1 MKYFGLH
8 NIIFACVLTTSFH
21 AQIDDEFQKKFEA
34 ANQFTDQKQYEV
46 AKDLWIEL
54 AQQYPDNANL
64 NYKTGYC
71 LLNTFFQKR
80 EALDYLTKAEKNI
93 QKKYS
98 PIDYTIT
105 SAPIETHY
113 YLARAYH
120 HNYQI
125 DSAIKYYRYFQ
136 NEGGRNHWLQSKIA
150 NALKQCNIA
159 ITLISHKKDYEMVN
173 LGDEVNSDFAD
184 YNPCLTL
191 DENTLFFTS
200 KRTRTDKESVLNNDI
215 FNPQDGQ
222 HFEDIYVSY
231 KDIKNNTFTKRDLIT
246 NLEKRIVLKEGV
258 IKSSLYKSAT
268 KENISPNIIIEFA
281 RLYGFQVDFQ
291 RDIRKN
297 DSFQIIYEVFV
308 DENGKIFEN
317 GNIIYAN
324 LILRGQYNQL
334 YYFPK
339 KNFNGH
345 YDENG
350 KSVKKALM
358 KTPING
364 ARLSS
369 SFGMRKHP
377 ILGYNKMHRGT
388 DFAAPEGTPIMASGD
403 GVIVK
408 AGWCGGGGNCVKIK
422 HNKTYQ
428 TIYAHMKNFSNLA
441 VPGNRVKQ
449 GQIIGYVGSTGL
461 STGPHLHYEVI
472 ENGKKINSQLLKL
485 PPGKSLEGIDRKQFE
500 IVRIKTDVLKS
511 DLIASF

>member
-1 MKYFGLH
+1 MKFIQLKIVPLFRK
-8 NIIFACVLTTSFH
+8 NIEIVLLIVLLMISVFITQLYNVNTKR
-21 AQIDDEFQKKFEA
+21 IQK
-34 ANQFTDQKQYEV
+34 
-46 AKDLWIEL
+46 
-54 AQQYPDNANL
+54 
-64 NYKTGYC
+64 
-71 LLNTFFQKR
+71 
-80 EALDYLTKAEKNI
+80 DYLEILRNSYF
-93 QKKYS
+93 KKTVSYLFS
-98 PIDYTIT
+98 NLKPKYENIDYKIKSGDTLFSILNSFSVKKNDIKKIVEILNSSDVKNLSQNLTI
-105 SAPIETHY
+105 
-113 YLARAYH
+113 
-120 HNYQI
+120 
-125 DSAIKYYRYFQ
+125 K
-136 NEGGRNHWLQSKIA
+136 
-150 NALKQCNIA
+150 
-159 ITLISHKKDYEMVN
+159 
-173 LGDEVNSDFAD
+173 
-184 YNPCLTL
+184 LTL
-191 DENTLFFTS
+191 ENTDNLKAVNKVLIPVS
-200 KRTRTDKESVLNNDI
+200 KSRKLEI
-215 FNPQDGQ
+215 F
-222 HFEDIYVSY
+222 
-231 KDIKNNTFTKRDLIT
+231 KDVKNNMFAKRDIIT
-246 NLEKRIVLKEGV
+246 NLEKKIILKEGV

-268 KENISPNIIIEFA
+268 KENIDPNIIIDFA

-297 DSFQIIYEVFV
+297 DSFQIIYEIFV
-308 DENGKIFEN
+308 DESGKIFEN

-339 KNFNGH
+339 KNVDGH

-403 GVIVK
+403 GVIIK

-428 TIYAHMKNFSNLA
+428 TVYAHMKNFSNLA
-441 VPGNRVKQ
+441 IAGNRIKQ
-449 GQIIGYVGSTGL
+449 GQIIGYVGSTGM

-485 PPGKSLEGIDRKQFE
+485 PPGKSLDGANRKFFE

-511 DLIASF
+511 DLVAKF